1 MAFTE
6 NMQTRTSI
14 SGAAI
19 SQFTFVAGPASD
31 GQIDPCG
38 DGARA
43 CGVALT
49 AATGAGQAVT
59 VAYDGRVT
67 VKAAGNITRGAAV
80 ASDSAGEAVAAASG
94 DVILGYALEAAVDN
108 QIITVE
114 LSRAET
120 EVAA

>member
-6 NMQTRTSI
+6 NMATRTYT

-38 DGARA
+38 AGDRA
-43 CGVALT
+43 CGVALS
-49 AATGAGQAVT
+49 AASAAGQAVT

-67 VKAAGNITRGAAV
+67 VKAAGTITRGAAV
-80 ASDSAGEAVAAASG
+80 ASDANGEAVAAAST
-94 DVILGYALEAAVDN
+94 DIILGYALEAAVDN

-120 EVAA
+120 AAA

>member
-6 NMQTRTSI
+6 KMSTRTYI

-19 SQFTFVAGPASD
+19 AQFTFVAGPASD

-38 DGARA
+38 AGDRA
-43 CGVALT
+43 VGVALM
-49 AATGAGQAVT
+49 AAAAAGEPVT

-67 VKAAGNITRGAAV
+67 VKAAGTITRGAAV
-80 ASDSAGEAVAAASG
+80 TSDASGEAVAAAST
-94 DVILGYALEAAVDN
+94 DIILGYALEAGVDN

-120 EVAA
+120 AAA

>member
-6 NMQTRTSI
+6 DMATRTYI
-14 SGAAI
+14 SGAALT
-19 SQFTFVAGPASD
+19 QFTFVAGPASD

-43 CGVALT
+43 IGVVLQS
-49 AATGAGQAVT
+49 AAAAGQAVT

-80 ASDSAGEAVAAASG
+80 ASDAAGEAVAAAST
-94 DVILGYALEAAVDN
+94 DIILGYALEAGVDN

-120 EVAA
+120 AEA

>member
-1 MAFTE
+1 MTATLPSTTDAAGGLKFTVLLG
-6 NMQTRTSI
+6 TADT
-14 SGAAI
+14 
-19 SQFTFVAGPASD
+19 
-31 GQIDPCG
+31 
-38 DGARA
+38 
-43 CGVALT
+43 GVGT
-49 AATGAGQAVT
+49 IT

-94 DVILGYALEAAVDN
+94 DVILGYALEAGVDN